1 MPPRINQALIQL
13 VFFHNTQGYYLQHLE
28 YCVSQVAYLQM
39 QPQTV
44 SLRNWEETRL
54 RVAAD

>member
-1 MPPRINQALIQL
+1 MPVRINKALIQL
-13 VFFHNTQGYYLQHLE
+13 VFFHNTQSYYLQHME
-28 YCVSQVAYLQM
+28 YCVSQVAYLQI

-54 RVAAD
+54 RVAAN